1 MVKRIGS
8 ICVFILIIL
17 AGYLQKDELVYLIKQ
32 GGNVAIFISI
42 LLVAI
47 CVFFP
52 LIPFPVL
59 AGMIGAI
66 FGITQGMFVSLI
78 GAMSG
83 TMVFFF
89 ITRYGFRDY
98 AREKLSKYP
107 KVQEYEE
114 FLNRNSFL
122 AILASRLVP
131 IIPAPVV
138 NIICGLSKVK
148 WFIFFIAS
156 TIGKIPNILLLSF
169 VGATLSSNKLL
180 SLGLYGLYILIIFLI
195 NFIIIYR
202 KKSKS
207 IK

>member
-1 MVKRIGS
+1 MKKRIIS
-8 ICVFILIIL
+8 ISVLILIIVI
-17 AGYLQKDELVYLIKQ
+17 GYLQKDELVHLIKQ
-32 GGNVAIFISI
+32 GGALSIFISMI
-42 LLVAI
+42 LVAI

-66 FGITQGMFVSLI
+66 FGTAQGMFISLI
-78 GAMSG
+78 GAMAG

-98 AREKLSKYP
+98 AQEKLLRFP

-122 AILASRLVP
+122 AILVCRLVP

-138 NIICGLSKVK
+138 NIICGLSKVN
-148 WFIFFIAS
+148 WLIFFTAS

-180 SLGLYGLYILIIFLI
+180 SFGLYGFYILVIFLI
-195 NFIIIYR
+195 NFVIVFR
-202 KKSKS
+202 KKGKS
-207 IK
+207 LK